1 MFRILLLT
9 LATGL
14 ILAQQQTPP
23 AQTAPPKPAASQ
35 APAQDLPMQR
45 IVVST
50 ERVVAPVVVFD
61 QRGNT
66 VSGIRADE
74 FHLYDNDKEQNI
86 SVDET
91 FVPISMVI
99 AIQSNAEVEK
109 ILPQVNKIGNLI
121 KPLLL
126 GDLGE
131 AAVISFDAR
140 VKVMQDFTSDADK
153 ITASVRKIYAGGTFA
168 HLNDA
173 VDESIRMLRARGN
186 VRGGNR
192 RLILLLIS
200 ETRDQ
205 GSAASARETLIELQ
219 LRNVQV
225 YQVTMSRLLGKLTA
239 APDVRYDTA
248 PPAMVPMPPGVAA
261 TPTSV
266 MQTYGTEGNSATFIP
281 LLMEIYRDA
290 KAIFKT
296 TPVQVYTKGT
306 GGEEYPFYGGHGL
319 EEAVQKIGEELHSE
333 YTLSYSPNNKEE
345 GGFHR
350 IQVSVTGHPYIAK
363 NGIKVRPGYWAATH

>member
-1 MFRILLLT
+1 MSRLLLLT
-9 LATGL
+9 FVCALVLG
-14 ILAQQQTPP
+14 QQQTQTLP
-23 AQTAPPKPAASQ
+23 AQSAPQEP
-35 APAQDLPMQR
+35 LQR
-45 IVVST
+45 IVVSA

-109 ILPQVNKIGNLI
+109 ILPQVNKIGNLV
-121 KPLLL
+121 KPLLI

-131 AAVISFDAR
+131 AAVMNFDAH
-140 VKVMQDFTSDADK
+140 VKVQQDFTSDPDK
-153 ITASVRKIYAGGTFA
+153 ITKAVQKIYAGGEFA

-173 VDESIRMLRARGN
+173 VDESIRMLRNRGTARGA
-186 VRGGNR
+186 NR

-205 GSAASARETLIELQ
+205 GSSAGARETLIELQ

-239 APDVRYDTA
+239 APDVRYDTQV
-248 PPAMVPMPPGVAA
+248 PAMVPMPSGVAA

-266 MQTYGTEGNSATFIP
+266 MQTYGTEGGSATFLP

-319 EEAVQKIGEELHSE
+319 EQAIQKIGEELHSE
-333 YTLSYSPNNKEE
+333 YTLSYTPNNKEE
-345 GGFHR
+345 GGFHK
-350 IQVSVTGHPYIAK
+350 ILVSVTGHPYIAK